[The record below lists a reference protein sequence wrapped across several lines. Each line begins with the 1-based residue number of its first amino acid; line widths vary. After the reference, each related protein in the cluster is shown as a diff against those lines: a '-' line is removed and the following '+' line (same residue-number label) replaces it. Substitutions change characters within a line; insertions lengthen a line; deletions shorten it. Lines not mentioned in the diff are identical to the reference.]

1 MHRQLKLCAVGLK
14 LLIAVL
20 SPTIAGAE
28 TYYVANNG
36 VDANIGSIE
45 RPFAT
50 VMRAQEVASPGDTV
64 FMHGGTYLI
73 AESQIA
79 KQQLHRKSEKLGAT
93 RYAAAGSMP
102 RDC

>member
-1 MHRQLKLCAVGLK
+1 MQSQLKLCMVGLK

-20 SPTIAGAE
+20 SPAIAGAE

-50 VMRAQEVASPGDTV
+50 VMHAQEVASPSRAAPATCFADVAHGSTATMALTV
-64 FMHGGTYLI
+64 LVR
-73 AESQIA
+73 
-79 KQQLHRKSEKLGAT
+79 RK
-93 RYAAAGSMP
+93 R
-102 RDC
+102 